1 MWKLAWR
8 NVLRNRRRTLLS
20 LAMIALGATILFVV
34 QGYMAYS
41 YWGLQYS
48 AISQYGHLQIA
59 ARDSWQ
65 KGAEPLAHLMPAF
78 LLAQLEEFLVQ
89 EPAVLAFTRT
99 LEFSGII
106 GTVKQSTIFV
116 AQGMEPESKVGEPLI
131 TQGTRLLKGDQDK
144 VLVGEGVAQ
153 KLGVQ
158 LGDYVSLLTMTPQ
171 GVYNASSAQISGF
184 FTVGQEEAD
193 KRLIFLPLSF
203 SQQLLNTSGVERVI
217 VRLKEGAQT
226 REVAQRL
233 QSGFAARGWDL
244 EVRRW
249 DELATLYHQVR
260 ALYEAAFTFM
270 SIAIFVL
277 VFFGILEAISMAF
290 FERVRELGILRA
302 IGASRTLLFQ
312 LFIKEGAILGS
323 LGGLV
328 GIALGWGIG
337 RVINA
342 AELSYI
348 PPTLSMAV
356 PLKVQLTWSQGYL
369 PLLITA
375 GSAVLAAFYPAFKA
389 SRLQVVEAIR
399 YV

>member
-8 NVLRNRRRTLLS
+8 NVLRNKRRTLLS
-20 LAMIALGATILFVV
+20 VAIIALGTGILFVV
-34 QGYMAYS
+34 QGYIAYS

-59 ARDSWQ
+59 MRGSWQ
-65 KGAEPLAHLMPAF
+65 QGAEPLAHLMPAPS
-78 LLAQLEEFLVQ
+78 LAQLEEFLTQ

-106 GTVKQSTIFV
+106 GTAKQSTIFV
-116 AQGMEPESKVGEPLI
+116 AQGVEPESEVGEPLI
-131 TQGTRLLKGDQDK
+131 TQGTRLLEGDHDK
-144 VLVGEGVAQ
+144 VLLGEGVAQ

-158 LGDYVSLLTMTPQ
+158 LGEYVSLLTMTPQ

-184 FTVGQEEAD
+184 FTVGQKEAD
-193 KRLIFLPLSF
+193 KHLIFLPLSF
-203 SQQLLNTSGVERVI
+203 SQQVLNTSGVERVI
-217 VRLKEGAQT
+217 VLLKEGAQI

-233 QSGFAARGWDL
+233 QAGFAARGWDL

-270 SIAIFVL
+270 STAIFVL
-277 VFFGILEAISMAF
+277 VFFSTLESISMAF

-302 IGASRTLLFQ
+302 IGASRALLFQ
-312 LFIKEGAILGS
+312 LFIKEGAILGG

-328 GIALGWGIG
+328 GIALGWSIG
-337 RVINA
+337 GGINA

-356 PLKVQLTWSQGYL
+356 PLKVQLSWTQGYP

-389 SRLQVVEAIR
+389 CRLQVVEAIR
-399 YV
+399 YA